1 MDRFRDFIDAN
12 EYRSSAPVES
22 VIDVSSNAQEAPLN
36 DADASMTELLTE
48 INVRSLAPAIAIGYI
63 LKDYNK
69 SKSILARAK
78 SAKTIE
84 DRLREINEMLI
95 INSRQNLVLG
105 ALMYALHKGK

>member
-12 EYRSSAPVES
+12 EYGNSPVEP
-22 VIDVSSNAQEAPLN
+22 VIDVSSIAQEDPLN
-36 DADASMTELLTE
+36 DADASMTELLAE

-105 ALMYALHKGK
+105 ALMYALHKGR

>member
-1 MDRFRDFIDAN
+1 MDRFREFIDAN
-12 EYRSSAPVES
+12 EYGNSPADFPIDMSSIARE
-22 VIDVSSNAQEAPLN
+22 PLSG
-36 DADASMTELLTE
+36 DDDASMGELLAE

-84 DRLREINEMLI
+84 ERLREINEMLI
-95 INSRQNLVLG
+95 INSRQNIVLG
-105 ALMYALHKGK
+105 ALMYALHRRK

>member
-12 EYRSSAPVES
+12 EYGNSPVES
-22 VIDVSSNAQEAPLN
+22 VIDVSSIAQEDPLN

>member
-12 EYRSSAPVES
+12 EYGNSPVES
-22 VIDVSSNAQEAPLN
+22 VIDVSSIAQEDPLN
-36 DADASMTELLTE
+36 DADASMTELLAE

-69 SKSILARAK
+69 SKPILARAK
-78 SAKTIE
+78 SGKTIE
-84 DRLREINEMLI
+84 ERLREINQMLI

-105 ALMYALHKGK
+105 ALMYALHRWK

>member
-1 MDRFRDFIDAN
+1 MMMRLWGN
-12 EYRSSAPVES
+12 
-22 VIDVSSNAQEAPLN
+22 
-36 DADASMTELLTE
+36 LLAE
-48 INVRSLAPAIAIGYI
+48 INIRSLAPAIAIGYI

-78 SAKTIE
+78 SARTIE
-84 DRLREINEMLI
+84 DRLHEINQMLI

>member
-1 MDRFRDFIDAN
+1 M
-12 EYRSSAPVES
+12 SS
-22 VIDVSSNAQEAPLN
+22 IAQEAPLN
-36 DADASMTELLTE
+36 EADASITELIAE
-48 INVRSLAPAIAIGYI
+48 INGRSLAPAIAIGYI

-84 DRLREINEMLI
+84 ERLREINEMLI

>member
-1 MDRFRDFIDAN
+1 MNSFKDFIDAS
-12 EYRSSAPVES
+12 ESGHSPVDFP
-22 VIDVSSNAQEAPLN
+22 VDVSSITRVPLTS
-36 DADASMTELLTE
+36 DDDMSAGELLAE

-84 DRLREINEMLI
+84 DRLKEINEMLI

-105 ALMYALHKGK
+105 ALMYALHRRK

>member
-12 EYRSSAPVES
+12 EYRNSPVEP
-22 VIDVSSNAQEAPLN
+22 VIDVSSIAQEDPLN
-36 DADASMTELLTE
+36 GADASMTELLAE

-84 DRLREINEMLI
+84 NRLREINQMLI
-95 INSRQNLVLG
+95 INSRQNLVPG
-105 ALMYALHKGK
+105 SLMYALHKEK

>member
-1 MDRFRDFIDAN
+1 MDRFKDFIDAN
-12 EYRSSAPVES
+12 KYGNSPVDP
-22 VIDVSSNAQEAPLN
+22 VIAVSSIAQEDPLN
-36 DADASMTELLTE
+36 DADAAMTELLTE

-105 ALMYALHKGK
+105 ALMYALHRRK

>member
-12 EYRSSAPVES
+12 EYGNAPVES
-22 VIDVSSNAQEAPLN
+22 VIDVSSIAREPLSG
-36 DADASMTELLTE
+36 DDDASMGELLAE

-84 DRLREINEMLI
+84 ERLREINEMLI

-105 ALMYALHKGK
+105 ALMYALHKGR

>member
-12 EYRSSAPVES
+12 EYRSSAPMEP

-36 DADASMTELLTE
+36 DADAPMTELLTE
-48 INVRSLAPAIAIGYI
+48 MNVRSLAPAIAIGYI
-63 LKDYNK
+63 LKNYNN

-84 DRLREINEMLI
+84 DRLRKINEMLI